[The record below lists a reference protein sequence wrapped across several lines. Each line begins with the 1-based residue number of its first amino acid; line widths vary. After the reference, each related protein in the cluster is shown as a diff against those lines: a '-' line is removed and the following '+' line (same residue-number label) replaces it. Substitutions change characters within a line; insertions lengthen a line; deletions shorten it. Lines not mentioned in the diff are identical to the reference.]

1 MSTETVVKSANWRY
15 VELGRVVLVNKGVY
29 AGKLASIVE
38 IVDHKRVLIDGSSTG
53 VPRQSVALAHVVLT
67 PLVVA
72 GIARGA
78 GSAAVAK
85 KWESSNISSKWEASS
100 WAKKIAQRERRSQ
113 LSDFERFQVIVLKK
127 QRRYALKKAIA
138 KN

>member
-1 MSTETVVKSANWRY
+1 MSETIVKSANWRF
-15 VELGRVVLVNKGVY
+15 VELGRVVLVNKGTY

-38 IVDHKRVLIDGSSTG
+38 IVDHKRVLIDGPSSG
-53 VPRQSVALAHVVLT
+53 VPRQAVALAHVTLT

-85 KWESSNISSKWEASS
+85 KWEAASIASKWESS
-100 WAKKIAQRERRSQ
+100 AWAKKIAQRETRSQ
-113 LSDFERFQVIVLKK
+113 LSDFERFQVVVLKK
-127 QRRYALKKAIA
+127 QRRYALKKALVKA
-138 KN
+138 